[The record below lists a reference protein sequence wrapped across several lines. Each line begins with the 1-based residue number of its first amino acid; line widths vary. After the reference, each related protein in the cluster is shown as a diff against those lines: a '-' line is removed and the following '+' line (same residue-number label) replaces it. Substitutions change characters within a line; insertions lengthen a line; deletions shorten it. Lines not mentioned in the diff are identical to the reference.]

1 MSNILQLWPTN
12 VLYEPLAP
20 EATRE
25 FLADI
30 FAIGEEYELQHPE
43 AHKPVAMRKNK
54 ENVYNLLADPRPAA
68 QLFKQM
74 IKERMT
80 QLAQV
85 EGFYNPDEVEFE
97 AVASLRKFGPGEYA
111 KPHNHRSVDYVAV
124 LWISLE
130 DTDPPNN
137 NTHQKMAGNR
147 LHLIDPIASRSRFLN
162 HGMLFPVSP
171 RPGTFLIHPASTF
184 HTTEANLGT
193 IDTVALATN
202 IKVIDPARNY
212 VAL

>member
-12 VLYEPLAP
+12 VLYEPVAA
-20 EATRE
+20 EATSE

-43 AHKPVAMRKNK
+43 AHVPVAMRKSK
-54 ENVYNLLADPRPAA
+54 ETVYNLIADPRPAA
-68 QLFKQM
+68 QLFKSMLKDRMIQM
-74 IKERMT
+74 
-80 QLAQV
+80 AYA
-85 EGFYNPDEVEFE
+85 EGFYDPEAVEFE

-137 NTHQKMAGNR
+137 NTHQQMAGNR
-147 LHLIDPIASRSRFLN
+147 FHMIDPMPARSRFLN
-162 HGMLFPVSP
+162 HKMLFPISP

-184 HTTEANLGT
+184 HTTEANLGSV
-193 IDTVALATN
+193 DTVALATN
-202 IKVIDPARNY
+202 IKIVDPARNY
-212 VAL
+212 IKL